1 MTKSDLK
8 ILLDICKS
16 KIDKGASF
24 EDIKN
29 FVVTSQN
36 EEIFLILRN
45 DIESYLFLK
54 EKYNLPNILLQPTGA
69 STKED
74 FEIENYTS
82 WAEKEV
88 YENIWEK
95 CVGDT
100 VLFVKNN
107 KIFAI
112 AVIEDIKEDT
122 VSFPEYP
129 LRYYWND
136 SIKYVDIPLGEFNKI
151 INYEENFTPRKF
163 MRIPRE
169 SIKKAFEFLK
179 QFN

>member
-1 MTKSDLK
+1 MTKNDLK
-8 ILLDICKS
+8 TLLDICKS
-16 KIDKGASF
+16 KIDKGAGF
-24 EDIKN
+24 EDIKD
-29 FVVTSQN
+29 FIVTSQN
-36 EEIFLILRN
+36 EENFLILKN

-54 EKYNLPNILLQPTGA
+54 EKYNLPNILLQPTGD
-69 STKED
+69 SIKED
-74 FEIENYTS
+74 FERETYTS

-88 YENIWEK
+88 YQNIWEK

-112 AVIEDIKEDT
+112 AVIVDIEEDT
-122 VSFPEYP
+122 LSFPEYP

-136 SIKYVDIPLGEFNKI
+136 NIIFVDISLGEFNKI
-151 INYEENFTPRKF
+151 IGYDVKFTPRKF

-169 SIKKAFEFLK
+169 SVKKAFEFLK